1 MYELF
6 IELLLGILRGIIY
19 GGIAALPII
28 FLSLIF
34 RYFTNEKLPSFIGI
48 ILGLGILGV
57 SGGLLAVL
65 EQTTVEGIAQIIVAS
80 IIIVWSVGAGDKMA
94 EKIPKVRE
102 PFFHALKGK
111 KSKYVT
117 IKLPNK
123 HLIYDISG
131 KPKVL
136 DELKSELSEREFIFP
151 SDLSIEEISSRIR
164 RRLVSDWGVGD
175 VELEI
180 DETGK
185 IVYLAVSAKE
195 SGLSETIPKGK
206 LAVPVKCNIIPSGL
220 SSNDIV
226 RIYLKDKEVIDQVE
240 VRGVNKEDKI
250 VTVIVDPGSF
260 EKIME
265 KEAQLIVA
273 LPSTKRKIVPIA
285 VKKRSGTLEEFNNEK
300 IFNSLIKAGA
310 NEDSAKEIAEKVKVK
325 VAKLTTPIETEKVRE
340 FVIEELEKVDPEIAK
355 KFKKYQK

>member
-1 MYELF
+1 MKVEEQNMYELF

-48 ILGLGILGV
+48 ILGLGILGI

-102 PFFHALKGK
+102 PFFHKLKGK
-111 KSKYVT
+111 KSKYIT

-136 DELKSELSEREFIFP
+136 NELKSELSEREFIFP
-151 SDLSIEEISSRIR
+151 SDLSIEEISNRIR
-164 RRLVSDWGVGD
+164 RRLILDWGVGD

-185 IVYLAVSAKE
+185 IVYLALSAKE

-206 LAVPVKCNIIPSGL
+206 LAVPVRCDIIPSGL

-226 RIYLKDKEVIDQVE
+226 RIYLKNKEVIDQVE

-250 VTVIVDPGSF
+250 VTVIVDPISF

-273 LPSTKRKIVPIA
+273 LPSMKRKIVPIA
-285 VKKRSGTLEEFNNEK
+285 VKKRSGTIEEFDNRK

-310 NEDSAKEIAEKVKVK
+310 NEDLAKEILK
-325 VAKLTTPIETEKVRE
+325 KLK
-340 FVIEELEKVDPEIAK
+340 
-355 KFKKYQK
+355 